1 MSGVSFDPLRPYLPI
16 AVLLLAVALLFGGCS
31 WGKSIERGKSAA
43 TIARKDKALTAAHTS
58 LKAAA
63 DALRKQNADNAYR
76 VKEAERAAKLAGQ
89 AEGLAQAQRNA
100 ANAAADA
107 YQRGMD
113 TAARR
118 KPACDALLRMDVRKE
133 CGL

>member
-1 MSGVSFDPLRPYLPI
+1 MSLSIDPIRPYLPI
-16 AVLLLAVALLFGGCS
+16 AWLLLAVALLFGGCS
-31 WGKSIERGKSAA
+31 WGRGIERGKSAA
-43 TIARKDKALTAAHTS
+43 AIARKDKALAAAHTS
-58 LKAAA
+58 LQAAA
-63 DALRKQNADNAYR
+63 GALRQQNADNKRR
-76 VKEAERAAKLAGQ
+76 VAEAERAAKLAGQ

-107 YQRGMD
+107 YRRGLD

-118 KPACDALLRMDVRKE
+118 KPTCDALLRMDVRKE